1 VLVYQVAMWVV
12 IIAFVLSLFFK
23 TPPLRAK
30 SALQEA
36 ADNAADDELI
46 RATKAAD
53 TAGVLVQ
60 P

>member
-1 VLVYQVAMWVV
+1 
-12 IIAFVLSLFFK
+12 VLSLFFK

-36 ADNAADDELI
+36 ADNAADDELV